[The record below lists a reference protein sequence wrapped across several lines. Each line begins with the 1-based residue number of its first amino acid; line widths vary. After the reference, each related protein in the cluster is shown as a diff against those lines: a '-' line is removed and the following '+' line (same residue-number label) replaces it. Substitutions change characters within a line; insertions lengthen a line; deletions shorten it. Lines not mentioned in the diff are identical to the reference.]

1 MLTTP
6 CSAVIVRM
14 AFPAGGDDLIDN
26 QLWPFLFSAGT
37 EAMSR
42 TFLLLSSGDK
52 KPCHMPGVARFLI
65 VLINKNPE
73 SGISG

>member
-14 AFPAGGDDLIDN
+14 AFPADDLIDN

-37 EAMSR
+37 EVMSR